1 MCVLCSGITK
11 QNIRSRVYSFMS
23 SKMSILLTKSIQI
36 LLISGANP
44 RLDDRYDHDEVL
56 RKHNGFCGIVSSDRC

>member
-1 MCVLCSGITK
+1 
-11 QNIRSRVYSFMS
+11 MS

-44 RLDDRYDHDEVL
+44 SLDDRYDHDEVL
-56 RKHNGFCGIVSSDRC
+56 RKHGGFYGIVSSDRCQAE